1 VALLAP
7 QQITSATGGT
17 TITYSTVT
25 ATDTVVPDDRSFIV
39 WKNTNAGANTV
50 GVVVPG
56 SDYGVARPD
65 VAITVPAT
73 TGERWYG
80 PMVGDLADPTTG
92 LISVTNSQTGAG
104 STCALVRI

>member
-1 VALLAP
+1 MALLQP
-7 QQITSATGGT
+7 QQISSSGGT

-25 ATDTVVPDDRSFIV
+25 ATDTIVPDDRSFIV

-50 GVVVPG
+50 AVVVPG
-56 SDYGVARPD
+56 ADYGQARPD

-80 PMVGDLADPTTG
+80 PMVADLADPTTG

>member
-1 VALLAP
+1 MALLSA
-7 QQITSATGGT
+7 QQISTSGGT
-17 TITYSTVT
+17 TITYSTVN
-25 ATDTVVPDDRSFIV
+25 ATDTIIPDDRAFIV

-56 SDYGVARPD
+56 SAYGQARPD

-73 TGERWYG
+73 TGERWFG
-80 PMVGDLADPTTG
+80 PMVADLADPATG

-104 STCALVRI
+104 STCALVRV